1 MKKILL
7 PMLMTATSL
16 MANAQYVNVEFLNGD
31 MDNDDQITVN
41 DVTGLIGAYLES
53 ATPLKT
59 VTVDNTELINLI
71 EDERREMAVWQE
83 QQDKAIAVM
92 SSAINNNTAKISDLQ
107 AAIENLKNLVNKGYD
122 DTEIYRL
129 IESLESD
136 MKVLQDREV
145 QTEMDVQQVIYETQK
160 NEVQIKNLENNVT
173 TNTNSILTNRN
184 NIENNM
190 ASIQGL
196 QELVNYLMKENGDH
210 NDVIIGLSSENAK
223 QKDAIYSLQQQNED
237 QQDRIEI
244 LEMQNRELQTAV
256 ANLQIMVD
264 KMNARLTDLENKI
277 NQ

>member
-71 EDERREMAVWQE
+71 EDERKEMAVWQE

-92 SSAINNNTAKISDLQ
+92 SSAINNNTAKICDLQ
-107 AAIENLKNLVNKGYD
+107 GAIENLKNLVNQGYD

-129 IESLESD
+129 IKSLESD

-145 QTEMDVQQVIYETQK
+145 QTETDVRQVMYETQK

-196 QELVNYLMKENGDH
+196 QELVNYLMKENDDH
-210 NDVIIGLSSENAK
+210 INAITELSNENA
-223 QKDAIYSLQQQNED
+223 QQQDAIYSLQQQNED
-237 QQDRIEI
+237 QKDRIEI

-256 ANLQIMVD
+256 ANMQSMIDYLN
-264 KMNARLTDLENKI
+264 KRLTDLENKI